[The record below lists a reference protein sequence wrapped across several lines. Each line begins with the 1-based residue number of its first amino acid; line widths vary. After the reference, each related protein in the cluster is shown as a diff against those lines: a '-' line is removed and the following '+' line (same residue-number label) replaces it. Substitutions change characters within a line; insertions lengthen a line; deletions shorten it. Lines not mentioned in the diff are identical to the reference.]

1 MGACTIA
8 LTGARAP
15 RTGVKSASSTT
26 STFMLGTITPSSSY
40 ASGGDTLDFGTSF
53 GLIGNRGSSTTAE
66 PTAIF
71 VQPSAGYVPEYDAAN
86 KKIKVY
92 RQSAATSALTEAT
105 GVNLSA
111 VTFNCLIFF

>member
-8 LTGARAP
+8 LTNARAP
-15 RTGVKSASSTT
+15 RSGVRSASSNTAT
-26 STFMLGTITPSSSY
+26 YMLGTVKCSNSY
-40 ASGGDTLDFGTSF
+40 SSGGDTVDFGTSF
-53 GLIGNRGSSTTAE
+53 GLIGNRGSSVTAE

-86 KKIKVY
+86 KKMKVY

-105 GVNLSA
+105 GVDLSS
-111 VTFNCLIFF
+111 VTFNCLLFF